1 MSNNKTA
8 NGSIKVAHPNM
19 TAYAAFK
26 QVLAVAMPYGEACAE
41 HGVRISKGV
50 VRSDDD
56 MGYLVQYPDGYI
68 SWCPKAQFAAAN
80 VANGDYSFAH
90 ALQLLAI
97 GATQRIYSRS
107 WNGSGQY
114 VQLVEMTVVGSARLM
129 LIPAMHVGGQCL
141 GMWHPSPADLGKND
155 WIAE

>member
-1 MSNNKTA
+1 MSNTLRE
-8 NGSIKVAHPNM
+8 SIKVAHPNM

-41 HGVRISKGV
+41 HGVRISEGF

-90 ALQLLAI
+90 AWQLLAM
-97 GATQRIYSRS
+97 GATQRIYCRS

-114 VQLVEMTVVGSARLM
+114 VQLEQAGIGGSKELVAM
-129 LIPAMHVGGQCL
+129 PALFKSGKCL
-141 GMWHPSPADLGKND
+141 GVWHPSPADLLKID
-155 WIAE
+155 WAVE